1 VAAHGS
7 ADRFGYLFEPIDAE
21 PMTELP
27 AAEPVPRA
35 RRWWP
40 LPVVAVM
47 VALAGAVAV
56 IQSWPGDVAPGPSG
70 STTHLVPTP
79 IVTSVPVTEAP
90 AFVAPPE
97 VTAKVVL
104 EPAQVSV
111 PVPSPSPPP
120 LAPPPSS
127 KPEARE
133 APAPTVRSPNSVS
146 PEPRPAFPNQH
157 VPDNEDGGPGGG
169 LLGRLGL

>member
-1 VAAHGS
+1 MAAHGS
-7 ADRFGYLFEPIDAE
+7 ADRFDYLFEPIDAE
-21 PMTELP
+21 PT
-27 AAEPVPRA
+27 AGVPIVESVSRA

-40 LPVVAVM
+40 VPVLAAM
-47 VALAGAVAV
+47 VALAGAVV
-56 IQSWPGDVAPGPSG
+56 MIQSWPGDVAPGPSG
-70 STTHLVPTP
+70 STTHLLPTP
-79 IVTSVPVTEAP
+79 IVTSVPVIEAP
-90 AFVAPPE
+90 PEFVAPPE

-104 EPAQVSV
+104 EPAPVSA
-111 PVPSPSPPP
+111 PSPP
-120 LAPPPSS
+120 APPPSS

-157 VPDNEDGGPGGG
+157 VPDNDDGGPGGG